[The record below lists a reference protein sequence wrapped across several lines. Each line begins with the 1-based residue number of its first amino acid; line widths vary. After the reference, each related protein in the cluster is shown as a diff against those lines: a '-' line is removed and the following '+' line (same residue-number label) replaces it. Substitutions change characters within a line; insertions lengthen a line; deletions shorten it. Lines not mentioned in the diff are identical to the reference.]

1 MGFYRVFKYELFRI
15 LSQVSPRNIFIIIP
29 LVTFSFLTLIYIK
42 GVIRENPVAV
52 MDLDHSQLSR
62 TLSQMINQSNGTE
75 VKLHL
80 TSEQKIDRVFLDY
93 PEITAIVVIPKDFD
107 ADIRKGRSKTVTIF
121 TNSANI
127 VIGNILKKELLTITN
142 TFAGGV
148 QIKKLLNK
156 DFTYNEALALVLPIK
171 VNTHS
176 LYNPWYNY
184 LFYLTPGLMTV
195 LLQMIVFFVA
205 ARSINGDITRGNYP
219 RIFELSGKNP
229 LILILGKIAAITF
242 MGMVVSIL
250 IIGIMYPI
258 FGITVNGSYLSLFL
272 LFFLLVLSSAALGIM
287 ISTIFSE
294 EIMAMDIAF
303 VYNSPAFVFSG
314 FTFPIMGMPWYDNF
328 YAQLIPYTHFL
339 KGFFQ
344 VYQMDAPFRY
354 ILPSIQAL
362 LVFFFAGLIV
372 SLVLLMI
379 KQPKLIL
386 NTGD

>member
-1 MGFYRVFKYELFRI
+1 MGFFRVFKYELFRI

-29 LVTFSFLTLIYIK
+29 LVTFSFLTIIYIK

-52 MDLDHSQLSR
+52 MDLDHSILSR
-62 TLSQMINQSNGTE
+62 TLGQMIDQSNGTE
-75 VKLHL
+75 VKLHI
-80 TSEQKIDRVFLDY
+80 TSEQKINQIFLDY
-93 PEITAIVVIPKDFD
+93 PNITAIVVIPKDFD
-107 ADIRKGRSKTVTIF
+107 ADIRKGRSKTATIF

-156 DFTYNEALALVLPIK
+156 DFTYNEALALVQPIK

-205 ARSINGDITRGNYP
+205 ARSINGEVANGNY
-219 RIFELSGKNP
+219 IQVFELSGQNP
-229 LILILGKIAAITF
+229 LYLILGKITAITF
-242 MGMVVSIL
+242 MGMSVAVL
-250 IIGIMYPI
+250 IIGVMFPI
-258 FGITVNGSYLSLFL
+258 FGISVNGSYLSLFL
-272 LFFLLVLSSAALGIM
+272 LFFLLILASASLGIM
-287 ISTIFSE
+287 ISTIFNE

-328 YAQLIPYTHFL
+328 YAQLIPYTPFL

-344 VYQMDAPFRY
+344 IYQMDVPFRY

-362 LVFFFAGLIV
+362 LIFFFVGLIV
-372 SLVLLMI
+372 SLVMLMV
-379 KQPKLIL
+379 KEPKLSVS
-386 NTGD
+386 